1 MARHAPARGQPM
13 HVPVPEAVSLSALA
27 ARTGQAFNVSAV
39 PSTLYVAEAI
49 WYRTSCS
56 RALRRPAG
64 STST

>member
-1 MARHAPARGQPM
+1 M
-13 HVPVPEAVSLSALA
+13 HVPVPEGVSLSALA

-39 PSTLYVAEAI
+39 PSTLCVAEAI
-49 WYRTSCS
+49 WCRTSCS

>member
-1 MARHAPARGQPM
+1 M